1 MLKFLSLSI
10 SVLAIAAPAGAVDS
24 YDAAAAR
31 KARISMAQ
39 AVTIAERQHVGSQAI
54 EASLNDRM
62 NQTTYEVT
70 VLANQSSHD
79 VRIDAVTG
87 EVLDSEP
94 EAIR

>member
-1 MLKFLSLSI
+1 MKTFVSFLTV
-10 SVLAIAAPAGAVDS
+10 SVIASSAAAVDS

-39 AVTIAERQHVGSQAI
+39 AITIAEQQHAGSQAI

-62 NQTTYEVT
+62 NETVYEVT
-70 VLANQSSHD
+70 VVGNQSSHE
-79 VRIDAVTG
+79 VRIDAVSG